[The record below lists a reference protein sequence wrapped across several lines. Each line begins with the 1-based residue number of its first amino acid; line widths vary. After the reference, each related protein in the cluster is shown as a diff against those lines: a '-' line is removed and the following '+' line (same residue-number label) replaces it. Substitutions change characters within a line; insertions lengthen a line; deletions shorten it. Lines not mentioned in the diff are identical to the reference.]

1 MKQMDPR
8 RQELP
13 RDGTGRYL
21 HLRLKRFGSVNEL
34 QMKYAK
40 ETWRKHPHDA
50 EVDVSANSRSSCRW
64 CKEKIDKG
72 DLRMRLWLQCHKG
85 CKNSAYFHERCFWD
99 YPETTKLVDGG
110 LEELH
115 GWKTLPKPMRAVVEK
130 GFLSLGG
137 SQSDPGGKDVLK
149 RPRDVA
155 STAAAG
161 AAAACDGGN
170 ADNDDATGPTTTAAS
185 VGGNDK
191 KEHAGS
197 TTQTPTW
204 TRKTRKRRK
213 AN

>member
-155 STAAAG
+155 STTAA